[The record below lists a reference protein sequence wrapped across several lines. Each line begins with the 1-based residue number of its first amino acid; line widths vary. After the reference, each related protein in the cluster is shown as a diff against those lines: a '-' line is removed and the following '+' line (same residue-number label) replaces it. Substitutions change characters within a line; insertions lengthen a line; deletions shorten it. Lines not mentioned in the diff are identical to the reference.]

1 MSVEP
6 RSSETQAKLE
16 GLRRAVLEALIE
28 RASPDWA
35 VRSHWAH
42 KNPDYVSYGLATPE
56 VRRIIRSFGN
66 SFEEL
71 DLQERLCLAD
81 ELLGAG
87 IEEQAQVANYLLS
100 LSTDALEPTEFEW
113 LDRCV
118 DRFHSWSVTDDFCIN
133 VLQPLLWRHTE
144 EILQLLEKWTRSDN
158 RWKKRAS
165 VVAFVRKAGE
175 SGEFVDHLLGLCETL
190 IWDVDDLVQKGI
202 GWALK
207 DNMRGVRDKIIAYVK
222 ELRVRGVPSTI
233 TLYAIR
239 DLKGQERREI
249 LAIRRGRSS

>member
-6 RSSETQAKLE
+6 KGTETRAKLE
-16 GLRRAVLEALIE
+16 DLHSAVVEALKG
-28 RASPDWA
+28 RASPGWA
-35 VRSHWAH
+35 ARSHWAH
-42 KNPDYVSYGLATPE
+42 KNPDYASYGLSTPE
-56 VRRIIRSFGN
+56 LRRVLRGFRQSFKG
-66 SFEEL
+66 L
-71 DLQERLCLAD
+71 GLQERLYLAE
-81 ELLGAG
+81 ELSKAG
-87 IEEQAQVANYLLS
+87 IEEQAHVAVHLLAI
-100 LSTDALEPTEFEW
+100 STDSLAPAHFHY
-113 LDRCV
+113 LDRFV
-118 DRFHSWSVTDDFCIN
+118 DCLHSWSVTDDFCIN
-133 VLQPLLWRHTE
+133 VLQPLLWRHTD

-190 IWDVDDLVQKGI
+190 IWDDDDLVQKGI

-207 DNMRGVRDKIIAYVK
+207 DNMRGARDKIIAYVK

-249 LAIRRGRSS
+249 LAIRRGRSG